1 MRNLLNRNIPLVT
14 NFLLVILL
22 ITPSAAFAWEDC
34 PFGLINDPYP
44 GECSRY
50 VDTDNDG
57 ICDLS
62 QLAPG
67 DREVLNI
74 TSEIKY
80 KNDIKTSIQN
90 YNFLPISL
98 ILIFFYALSSFL
110 VKKEAISLAND
121 RKIWIFLLL
130 ITFLISGI
138 LGILWVIRLDFGWR
152 ISLPFNILFW
162 HTETGIAMTVISIFH
177 IIWHWPYFKKLFR
190 FKKRI

>member
-1 MRNLLNRNIPLVT
+1 LRNLLNRDIPLVT
-14 NFLLVILL
+14 IFLLVIFL
-22 ITPSAAFAWEDC
+22 ITSSVALAWEDC

-50 VDTDNDG
+50 VDADNDG

-67 DREVLNI
+67 DRGVLNI

-80 KNDIKTSIQN
+80 KNDIKTSTRN

-110 VKKEAISLAND
+110 VKKKVISLVNN
-121 RKIWIFLLL
+121 RKIWNFFLF

-138 LGILWVIRLDFGWR
+138 LGILWVIRLDFRWR
-152 ISLPFNILFW
+152 ISLPFSILFW
-162 HTETGIAMTVISIFH
+162 HTEIGIVMIVISVFH
-177 IIWHWPYFKKLFR
+177 IIWHWPYFKKIFK
-190 FKKRI
+190 FKKI